1 MLHPTFEQVNFE
13 EMGNSSEPQTDRE
26 FMFEL
31 SGGIKNLTSAVENLT
46 KEFHDFKNIKVNEL
60 IQDINSLKSWRSE
73 WNGSWK
79 LWILISG
86 FISVAVGVVVTVIKL
101 T

>member
-13 EMGNSSEPQTDRE
+13 TMTDAGKPRTDRE
-26 FMFEL
+26 LLLKLDSQIQKL
-31 SGGIKNLTSAVENLT
+31 SEAIERFGDTLKYIEDKKIAVLEERVDRL
-46 KEFHDFKNIKVNEL
+46 V
-60 IQDINSLKSWRSE
+60 QWRSE

>member
-1 MLHPTFEQVNFE
+1 MPNKQVTNL

-31 SGGIKNLTSAVENLT
+31 SGGIKNLTAAVENLT

-60 IQDINSLKSWRSE
+60 IQEINSLKSWRSE
-73 WNGSWK
+73 WNGVWK
-79 LWILISG
+79 FWGILGLAISLALG
-86 FISVAVGVVVTVIKL
+86 ILSLLK
-101 T
+101 